1 MTFLCLSTFLSLVF
15 QQDAQSLLGEKRTE
29 YLFCSTSEK
38 WSPEPLTSTPLETE
52 LNVTKE
58 SLISWGKL
66 NRGCTFDSCHSNFQ
80 GFFSPQLH
88 LTVCTLL
95 SSPQV
100 NATHCCGT
108 NRLGE
113 ERSQILKECQSH
125 ARVRIEERTPWTCC
139 CPVHQVTG
147 ADSCTKF
154 LFHYHTRSFASLKC
168 SFPKKSLSKATVKPI
183 LFNCY
188 LQFPNFAGFKTVV

>member
-1 MTFLCLSTFLSLVF
+1 MTFLCISTFLSLVF

-58 SLISWGKL
+58 SLTSWGKL

-113 ERSQILKECQSH
+113 ESSQILKECQSCQSQDWGKD
-125 ARVRIEERTPWTCC
+125 TLDLLLP
-139 CPVHQVTG
+139 
-147 ADSCTKF
+147 
-154 LFHYHTRSFASLKC
+154 C
-168 SFPKKSLSKATVKPI
+168 SSGHRCWLLYKIPFPLSHKE
-183 LFNCY
+183 FR
-188 LQFPNFAGFKTVV
+188 FS